1 MDTSREELKRFVRPH
16 LTEERFDHT
25 VRVTDTAHELA
36 ERFGGDARNIEVA
49 GMLHDY
55 AKYRPEEEM
64 CRWIEGSVDLPKDL
78 LNYSPVLW
86 HGPVGVKMLEKEWGP
101 LDRSVQAAIASHTTG
116 NAIMSIYDKILF
128 LADYIEP
135 GRDFPGV
142 EKARRLSEE
151 DLDKACLY
159 ALDNTI
165 RFLMS
170 KNQTIY
176 PDTFHAYNSLQKKQE
191 EENG

>member
-1 MDTSREELKRFVRPH
+1 MDANRKELKQFIRPH
-16 LTEERFDHT
+16 LTEERFQHT
-25 VRVTDTAHELA
+25 VRVTDTAHHLA
-36 ERFGGDARNIEVA
+36 DIFGGDAHKIEVA

-55 AKYRPEEEM
+55 AKYRPYEEM
-64 CRWIEGSVDLPKDL
+64 RRWIEGSVDVPKDL

-86 HGPVGVKMLEKEWGP
+86 HGPVGVKMLEKEWGA
-101 LDRSVQAAIASHTTG
+101 LDKDVQSAIASHTTG
-116 NAIMSIYDKILF
+116 NAIMSIYDKLIF

-142 EKARRLSEE
+142 QEARRLAEV
-151 DLDKACLY
+151 DLDKACLF

-165 RFLMS
+165 RYLMS
-170 KNQTIY
+170 KQQTVY
-176 PDTFHAYNSLQKKQE
+176 PGTFHAYNLLQKKQE